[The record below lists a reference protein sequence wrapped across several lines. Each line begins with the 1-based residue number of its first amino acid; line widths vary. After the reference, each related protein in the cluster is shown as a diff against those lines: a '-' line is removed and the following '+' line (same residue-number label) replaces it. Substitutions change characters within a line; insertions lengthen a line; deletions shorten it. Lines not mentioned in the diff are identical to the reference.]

1 MSTSTI
7 IFLVAITAYLIWLV
21 IYLLLI
27 DRGLRYCVGRAF
39 GVTIE
44 SRFERPVGQPNLLDA
59 LGMFSWHVIEPSG
72 WPLRLTVGCIRFV
85 LWLSALTGP
94 IVLAFLLFVW
104 LKDHVPK

>member
-1 MSTSTI
+1 MSAGNI
-7 IFLVAITAYLIWLV
+7 IIIVAIFAYLVWLV

-27 DRGLRYCVGRAF
+27 DRVLRYCVGRLF

-59 LGMFSWHVIEPSG
+59 LGMFSWQVIEPSG
-72 WPLRLTVGCIRFV
+72 WPLRLTVGCIRLT
-85 LWLSALTGP
+85 LWLGALIGP
-94 IVLAFLLFVW
+94 IVVAFLLFVW